1 MLMRYTTWYFSYN
14 KKKYKTK
21 IRCYNRELVIRLLKE
36 NYKNKNVLSLVL
48 ARRRSKAGL
57 VMKIRLF

>member
-1 MLMRYTTWYFSYN
+1 MRYTTWYFSYN

-36 NYKNKNVLSLVL
+36 NYKNKNVYH
-48 ARRRSKAGL
+48 
-57 VMKIRLF
+57 